1 MVNYSCDKCLKT
13 FTQKSHFNQHLKRK
27 NNCENNADKIKL
39 MIEKAVEEKINT
51 IIPEN
56 KILVS
61 NKIDLTFN
69 NKNIEKTIMEITKP
83 FMKWVGGKTQII
95 NDVIELFPKNMNN
108 YHEPFLGGGSVLL
121 ALLTYKANGYIK
133 IFNQIQIY

>member
-1 MVNYSCDKCLKT
+1 MVNYSCEKCLKT

-39 MIEKAVEEKINT
+39 MIDKEVEEKINS

-61 NKIDLTFN
+61 NKIDSLFN
-69 NKNIEKTIMEITKP
+69 NKNI
-83 FMKWVGGKTQII
+83 
-95 NDVIELFPKNMNN
+95 
-108 YHEPFLGGGSVLL
+108 
-121 ALLTYKANGYIK
+121 
-133 IFNQIQIY
+133 